1 MPQRLAT
8 ATDWSDYLKQHNK
21 DISGVS
27 DWKKYF
33 LQPTQQYYQ
42 TQAQAVSAQT
52 EYDISGAYQNYL
64 RTQRNLMQNKQLAS
78 GFKEQL
84 GEEAKAAY
92 EGSYATAK
100 TKEAA
105 SLYDVSKAYTEA
117 LAKEDERLLGM
128 GEQLA
133 SFEEKLYEFANIDSA
148 YATMAYGQE
157 QKDEAGNVIGTGLG
171 HYEMNP
177 ETGEYTLSDRG
188 KAFVQD
194 LLYGETRA
202 GSKSFESYLTDQ
214 EETEL
219 LSFYRQNQGLINE
232 MFGLDAEQRAPD
244 EELSKSVADKNY
256 IVEINKRQQELGDNK
271 NLVDVYRD
279 LKNTDSGILRQ
290 DEYHFTYT
298 DRYGQKQN
306 ITTDGEYSEHR
317 GTSTYLNI
325 LRNSGIGTGKKL
337 SNGDVITATINGK
350 THRYLYNNKIFY
362 RIKE

>member
-8 ATDWSDYLKQHNK
+8 ATDWSDYLKKHNK
-21 DISGVS
+21 DVTGIS
-27 DWKKYF
+27 DWEKYF
-33 LQPTQQYYQ
+33 LEPTKQYYQ

-64 RTQRNLMQNKQLAS
+64 RTQRNLLQNQQLAT
-78 GFKEQL
+78 GFQE
-84 GEEAKAAY
+84 EMTREAKAAY
-92 EGSYATAK
+92 ESAYATAK

-133 SFEEKLYEFANIDSA
+133 SFEEKLYEFAKIDSA

-188 KAFVQD
+188 KAFIQD
-194 LLYGETRA
+194 LLYGETNV
-202 GSKSFESYLTDQ
+202 GSKSFETYLSDQ

-219 LSFYRQNQGLINE
+219 LDFYRQNQDLINE
-232 MFGLDAEQRAPD
+232 VFSLEAGQRAPD
-244 EELSKSVADKNY
+244 EKLTTIVADKNY
-256 IVEINKRQQELGDNK
+256 EESLNKERERLNNTKNVIDYYPSVIRTNNPIFGD
-271 NLVDVYRD
+271 
-279 LKNTDSGILRQ
+279 
-290 DEYHFTYT
+290 FTFEYT
-298 DRYGQKQN
+298 DQYGKKQTLISDKYLSSNFDAYDILN
-306 ITTDGEYSEHR
+306 IKKEAGVTGKLNTGTIIISNGRKYLYVDGE
-317 GTSTYLNI
+317 GL
-325 LRNSGIGTGKKL
+325 
-337 SNGDVITATINGK
+337 
-350 THRYLYNNKIFY
+350 Y